1 VLVNDF
7 HLTFIFKEIKNN
19 MYISHCS
26 IIDRGNDVIVNS
38 MAEREVGDVNLVK
51 CHPATREQHDIL
63 FNKMKEAGYEWN
75 DEKKELKKSNSYCQ
89 KHCKGFQETGRCFAD
104 GDCKAKIEA
113 EQKPAWSK
121 EDEKMLADACIM
133 LDWYKGNNWWKSQ
146 YIKDWLKS
154 LKERIGG

>member
-1 VLVNDF
+1 MNPNGTAIV
-7 HLTFIFKEIKNN
+7 
-19 MYISHCS
+19 HCCLFDDGEFDS
-26 IIDRGNDVIVNS
+26 TGSTLGFAIDS
-38 MAEREVGDVNLVK
+38 TK
-51 CHPATREQHDIL
+51 PATKEQHDIL

-75 DEKKELKKSNSYCQ
+75 DEKRELKKSNSYCQ